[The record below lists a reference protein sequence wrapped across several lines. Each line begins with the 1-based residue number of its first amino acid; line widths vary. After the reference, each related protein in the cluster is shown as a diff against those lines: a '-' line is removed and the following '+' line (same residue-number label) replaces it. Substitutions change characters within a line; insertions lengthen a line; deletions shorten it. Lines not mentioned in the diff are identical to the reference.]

1 MTAEK
6 VREDRLRRMAKRQ
19 GYVLRKTRRRDH
31 RALDYG
37 TFSLLD
43 DRNRIKRGFNQVS
56 LDQIELFLTS
66 D

>member
-6 VREDRLRRMAKRQ
+6 VREDRLRRVAKRQ
-19 GYVLRKTRRRDH
+19 GYILRKTRRRDR

-43 DRNRIKRGFNQVS
+43 DRNRIKHGFDQVS
-56 LDQIELFLTS
+56 LDQIERFLTA